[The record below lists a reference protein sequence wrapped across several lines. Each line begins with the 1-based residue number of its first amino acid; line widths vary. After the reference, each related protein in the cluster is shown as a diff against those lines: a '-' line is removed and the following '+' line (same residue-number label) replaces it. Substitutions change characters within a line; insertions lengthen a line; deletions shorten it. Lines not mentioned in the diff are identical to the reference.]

1 MGTLCWI
8 LAPKLWQKGRMGL
21 LNKKV
26 FTGLAAVGASVLS
39 AWLAFPVQAQGTS
52 FSQWLEGVRQEAL
65 GRGLDPAVI
74 EAALSGVEPIPRIIE
89 LDRRQPEFT
98 LTFWK
103 YLEGRVTP
111 GRIQRGREL
120 LVQHRALLEK
130 VQRKYG
136 VQPRFLVAIWGLES
150 NFGDHTGV
158 FPLIG
163 AVATLAHDPRRDK
176 FFRAQLLAALGIM
189 AAKDIPTDV
198 KSSWAGA
205 MGAFQ
210 FIPTTYRDFAVDFDG
225 DGRRDL
231 WGSLPDGFA
240 SAANYLSRSGWRGN
254 RTWGREVR
262 LPPDFDLNLADMDMQ
277 KPLGEWQRLG
287 VRRIDGRDLP
297 RVDIKGSVILP
308 AGFHGPAF
316 MVYQNYRTVLVWNR
330 SLLYAVAVGH
340 LADRLQGK
348 GPLATARRTEIPLS
362 RADVADLQKRLIE
375 RGFDPGG
382 ADGVVGPN
390 TRRAIKAFQRSA
402 NLPPDGYPSA
412 GLIERLRG
420 TGKPDTKDR

>member
-1 MGTLCWI
+1 MTI
-8 LAPKLWQKGRMGL
+8 ARRPRLWQKGCMAIS
-21 LNKKV
+21 NKK
-26 FTGLAAVGASVLS
+26 FFAGLAAAVLS
-39 AWLAFPVQAQGTS
+39 AWLAFPAQAQETP
-52 FSQWLEGVRQEAL
+52 FPQWLEGVRQEAL
-65 GRGLDPAVI
+65 GRGLDPAII

-103 YLEGRVTP
+103 YLDGRVNAR
-111 GRIQRGREL
+111 RIKRGREL
-120 LVQHRALLEK
+120 LVKHRALLEK

-136 VQPRFLVAIWGLES
+136 VQPRFLIAFWGLES
-150 NFGDHTGV
+150 DFGNHTGI

-210 FIPTTYRDFAVDFDG
+210 FIPTTSRDFAVDFDG

-231 WGSLPDGFA
+231 WGSLPDGLA
-240 SAANYLSRSGWRGN
+240 SAANYLSGSGWRGN

-262 LPPDFDLNLADMDMQ
+262 LPPGFDLNLADMDMQ
-277 KPLGEWQRLG
+277 KPLAEWQRLG
-287 VRRIDGRDLP
+287 VRRMNGRDLP
-297 RVDIKGSVILP
+297 QVDVMGSVILP
-308 AGFHGPAF
+308 AGFNGPAF
-316 MVYQNYRTVLVWNR
+316 MVYRNYRTILVWNR

-340 LADRLQGK
+340 LADRLGGK
-348 GPLATARRTEIPLS
+348 GPLMTARSKEIPLS
-362 RADVADLQKRLIE
+362 RADVADLQKRLME

-382 ADGVVGPN
+382 ADGVVGPK

-402 NLPPDGYPSA
+402 RLPPDGYPSA

-420 TGKPDTKDR
+420 TGRR